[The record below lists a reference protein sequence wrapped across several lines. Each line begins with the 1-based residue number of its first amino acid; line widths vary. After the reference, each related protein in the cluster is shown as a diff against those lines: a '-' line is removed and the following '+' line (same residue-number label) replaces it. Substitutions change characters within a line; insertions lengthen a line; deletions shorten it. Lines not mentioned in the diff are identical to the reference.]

1 MFTNHQQLKSETN
14 SSDAEQPTQ
23 DHSQKWMYIGVLAL
37 IMVVAAVF
45 IWIAVRRKKERQ
57 IQNKTEAI
65 LASVFLFLVSKF
77 HLWNLSFYFFLS
89 ANKPLYNVRER
100 EYDLF

>member
-1 MFTNHQQLKSETN
+1 SATVLNETNSQQVFTNHQQLKSETN

-45 IWIAVRRKKERQ
+45 IWIAVRRKKR
-57 IQNKTEAI
+57 KTDTE
-65 LASVFLFLVSKF
+65 
-77 HLWNLSFYFFLS
+77 
-89 ANKPLYNVRER
+89 
-100 EYDLF
+100 